1 MTIETKY
8 EFIDDLNPN
17 YPEQTSKISEAA
29 GPHPRGIKNAVKG
42 SFPNLGQE
50 AVTKTAAE
58 LNAVLTT
65 AGGGITGVVT
75 FNDENSGFEWDLSGS
90 NPAWAQKVSFTA
102 FSIADPYVA
111 GNPTVAG
118 LSLNAPLVQ
127 VNNPV
132 LPGVTS
138 GFQIYC
144 SSADAAPVSGFEF
157 LDDQVAAPNNQLGG
171 FSVYQNSGG
180 NTDLV
185 LRAFGGQLYFQDI
198 VANGGN
204 ILTLSQL
211 AGGALAVEAVQT
223 AHGPLL
229 AYIESLEA
237 RIAALEAA

>member
-1 MTIETKY
+1 MTVETKY
-8 EFIDDLNPN
+8 DFIDDLNPD

-50 AVTKTAAE
+50 AVVRTAAE

-65 AGGGITGVVT
+65 AGGGVTGTVT

-90 NPAWAQKVSFTA
+90 NPPWAQKVSFTA

-118 LSLNAPLVQ
+118 LSLNAPIVQ

-132 LPGVTS
+132 LTGVTS

-144 SSADAAPVSGFEF
+144 SSADAAPLCGFEF
-157 LDDQVAAPNNQLGG
+157 LDNQVAAPSNGLGG
-171 FSVYQNSGG
+171 LAVLQNVGG

-185 LRAFGGQLYFQDI
+185 LEALAGQLYLGDT
-198 VANGGN
+198 VANGGTPISLN
-204 ILTLSQL
+204 EILTRL
-211 AGGALAVEAVQT
+211 
-223 AHGPLL
+223 
-229 AYIESLEA
+229 
-237 RIAALEAA
+237 AALEAA

>member
-1 MTIETKY
+1 MALETA
-8 EFIDDLNPN
+8 FDTIDDLNPSWPLDGDLIEEGDN
-17 YPEQTSKISEAA
+17 HI
-29 GPHPRGIKNAVKG
+29 RGTKSAIKG
-42 SFPNLGQE
+42 SFPNLGSTPVE
-50 AVTKTAAE
+50 RTAEE

-65 AGGGITGVVT
+65 AGGGVTGTVT

-90 NPAWAQKVSFTA
+90 SPAWAQKVSFTA
-102 FSIADPYVA
+102 FSVGDPYVA

-118 LSLNAPLVQ
+118 LSLNAPIVQ

-144 SSADAAPVSGFEF
+144 SSADAAPVCGFEF
-157 LDDQVAAPNNQLGG
+157 LDSETASPNNKLGG
-171 FSVYQNSGG
+171 LSVYQNAGG

-185 LRAFGGQLYFQDI
+185 FRAFDGQCYFQDI

-204 ILTLSQL
+204 ILSLSQL
-211 AGGALAVEAVQT
+211 VGAQQAVQAVQD

-229 AYIESLEA
+229 AYIEALEA

>member
-29 GPHPRGIKNAVKG
+29 GPHPRGIKEAVKG

-65 AGGGITGVVT
+65 AGGGVTGIVT
-75 FNDENSGFEWDLSGS
+75 FNDESSGFQWDLSGS
-90 NPAWAQKVSFTA
+90 NPVWAQKVSFTA
-102 FSIADPYVA
+102 FSIADPYVI

-144 SSADAAPVSGFEF
+144 SSVDAAPVSGFEF
-157 LDDQVAAPNNQLGG
+157 LDDQVAAPNNKLGG
-171 FSVYQNSGG
+171 LGVYQNSGG
-180 NTDLV
+180 NTDLS
-185 LRAFGGQLYFQDI
+185 LRAFSGQMYFQDL
-198 VANGGN
+198 VANGGA
-204 ILTLSQL
+204 IMTLNQL
-211 AGGALAVEAVQT
+211 YTGTQVVQAVQS

-229 AYIESLEA
+229 AYLEALEA